1 MRHYLGIDI
10 GTYASKGALVD
21 ESGRIVAE
29 ASRPHRM
36 IVPQAGWAEHRPHE
50 DWWNDFTAISR
61 QLISGSG
68 IAPADIR
75 SVACS
80 AISPCML
87 PVDAVGEPLMNA
99 VLYGV
104 DTRAA
109 AEIEEL
115 TTQIGE
121 KSLVEHCG
129 QALTSQSVGPKIL
142 WLRRNRPE
150 IFARTAKIVNAT
162 TYLVW
167 KLTGRYVLDHY
178 SAINTGPIYLAASN
192 EWSDVLAPDLLP
204 LEKLPE
210 LLWTTEIAG
219 GVTKAAAE
227 VTGLAVGTPVTTGT
241 IDAASEAISVGVLD
255 PGDML
260 VMYGST
266 IFIIA
271 LAAGRVRDR
280 RLWYAPW
287 VFPGEHAASAGLA
300 TSGTLSHWFREQF
313 ARELDPVT
321 AVITLAAEAEASP
334 PGARGLVVLPYF
346 SGERTPQRAERA
358 VAVFVDVGR
367 LEHGSADGARSSCL
381 SGATHSRRQDH
392 NRAATDTHCRA

>member
-1 MRHYLGIDI
+1 
-10 GTYASKGALVD
+10 
-21 ESGRIVAE
+21 
-29 ASRPHRM
+29 
-36 IVPQAGWAEHRPHE
+36 
-50 DWWNDFTAISR
+50 
-61 QLISGSG
+61 
-68 IAPADIR
+68 
-75 SVACS
+75 
-80 AISPCML
+80 
-87 PVDAVGEPLMNA
+87 MNA

-150 IFARTAKIVNAT
+150 IFARTAKIVNST

-167 KLTGRYVLDHY
+167 KLTGRYVLDH
-178 SAINTGPIYLAASN
+178 

-241 IDAASEAISVGVLD
+241 IDAASEAI
-255 PGDML
+255 ML
-260 VMYGST
+260 VMY
-266 IFIIA
+266 
-271 LAAGRVRDR
+271 
-280 RLWYAPW
+280 
-287 VFPGEHAASAGLA
+287 EHWLPAESVIGD
-300 TSGTLSHWFREQF
+300 SGTRHGSFPASTR
-313 ARELDPVT
+313 RRRP
-321 AVITLAAEAEASP
+321 SP
-334 PGARGLVVLPYF
+334 P
-346 SGERTPQRAERA
+346 AE
-358 VAVFVDVGR
+358 
-367 LEHGSADGARSSCL
+367 L
-381 SGATHSRRQDH
+381 
-392 NRAATDTHCRA
+392 

>member
-21 ESGRIVAE
+21 QSGRIVAE

-36 IVPQAGWAEHRPHE
+36 IVPQAGWAEHRPRE

-61 QLISGSG
+61 QLMSESG

-80 AISPCML
+80 AIGPCML
-87 PVDAVGEPLMNA
+87 TVDAVGEPLMNA

-121 KSLVEHCG
+121 KSLVEHCD

-142 WLRRNRPE
+142 WLHRNRPE
-150 IFARTAKIVNAT
+150 IFARTAKIVNST

-210 LLWTTEIAG
+210 L
-219 GVTKAAAE
+219 
-227 VTGLAVGTPVTTGT
+227 
-241 IDAASEAISVGVLD
+241 
-255 PGDML
+255 
-260 VMYGST
+260 YGRQKSPEESPKRPQRSPDSRSAPRSPPAPST
-266 IFIIA
+266 
-271 LAAGRVRDR
+271 R
-280 RLWYAPW
+280 PQK
-287 VFPGEHAASAGLA
+287 PSASACSIPA
-300 TSGTLSHWFREQF
+300 TCLLRMAPPSSSSHWLPAESVIGESGTRNGSFPASTQR
-313 ARELDPVT
+313 RR
-321 AVITLAAEAEASP
+321 ASP
-334 PGARGLVVLPYF
+334 P
-346 SGERTPQRAERA
+346 AEP
-358 VAVFVDVGR
+358 
-367 LEHGSADGARSSCL
+367 
-381 SGATHSRRQDH
+381 
-392 NRAATDTHCRA
+392 